1 MINVEIKEKAI
12 MHVVAVVENTDS
24 EDKIRIEFYE
34 NPEGLAAFDEDLM
47 KIVQGKKNQYLL
59 SDLNGK
65 WFSYGSIDEAIN
77 KAKELLV

>member
-59 SDLNGK
+59 IDLNGK